1 MIGIKNKHN
10 EGDPRVAKALDELD
24 IGYEIDGDGDF
35 RFGFELED
43 GRSQVGFIKS
53 DTEEFV
59 GMEMREVFSVGLRS
73 FGPFDAR
80 TANFLLEFNQTL
92 KIGAWSVIRDAEDN
106 HLAVFSTKIAAD
118 LDGKLLQGVIYAVL
132 ATADEIEERLS
143 GRDDF

>member
-1 MIGIKNKHN
+1 MIGIKSQHN
-10 EGDPRVAKALDELD
+10 EGDPRVAKALDDLE
-24 IGYEIDGDGDF
+24 INYEIDRDGDYKF
-35 RFGFELED
+35 IFELKN

-53 DTEEFV
+53 ETEEFV
-59 GMEMREVFSVGLRS
+59 GMEMREVFSIGLRS

-92 KIGAWSVIRDAEDN
+92 KIGAWSLIRDAEDH

-118 LDGKLLQGVIYAVL
+118 LDGKLLIGVIYAIL
-132 ATADEIEERLS
+132 TTADEIEERLS